1 MTIKTVTLAL
11 ALAIGF
17 GASAVN
23 AEETSTTASSTL
35 AAAGES
41 IQAIIDPAKWHDDSG
56 HVAPGST
63 VAFNPASPESWLN
76 FINPKMHTKMHMAFT
91 NPAQYG
97 QFFKPKFYVDMMNP
111 ATWMA
116 WMNPKSYA
124 ILIDTN
130 TYTYWMQPGAYKH
143 ATEIAHYKEL
153 INIDAYTK
161 LGADMK
167 AGAAEVVATDGEY
180 SLVNTDNLIKIMNPM
195 TYATA
200 MIDGAKQIAQ

>member
-11 ALAIGF
+11 ALALGF
-17 GASAVN
+17 SATAANAEDVTSTATAAVGASI
-23 AEETSTTASSTL
+23 EKL
-35 AAAGES
+35 
-41 IQAIIDPAKWHDDSG
+41 IDPAKWHDDAG
-56 HVAPGST
+56 HIEPGMT
-63 VAFNPASPESWLN
+63 VSFNPAHPEAWTN
-76 FINPKMHTKMHMAFT
+76 FINPKMHSKMHMAFT

-124 ILIDTN
+124 VLLDTS

-143 ATEIAHYKEL
+143 AIDLGHYKQL
-153 INIDAYTK
+153 INIDAYAK
-161 LGADMK
+161 LGTEAK
-167 AGAAEVVATDGEY
+167 TGAEELVATDGEY

-195 TYATA
+195 TYANA
-200 MIDGAKQIAQ
+200 MIDGAKAIVQ